1 MIKKRLSELSYN
13 KDEFDRPK
21 LLYVQTEVKTN
32 KNRNQDIVWFNPS
45 FSWNVKTNI
54 GKTFLK
60 LIQKAISKTSPSPQN
75 FQSKYHQIK
84 L

>member
-1 MIKKRLSELSYN
+1 MIKKRLSELSCN

-21 LLYVQTEVKTN
+21 LLYVQTEAKTSR
-32 KNRNQDIVWFNPS
+32 NRNRNIIWFNPS
-45 FSWNVKTNI
+45 FSRNVKTNI
-54 GKTFLK
+54 GKTLLK
-60 LIQKAISKTSPSPQN
+60 LIQKTIPQN